1 MSNLS
6 FLQSKRKTDI
16 IFENILSSEKKEN
29 KKLIIKFI
37 ICDFDSNNNKN
48 NYDIIYFN
56 YINRKFN
63 INIEKEN
70 EIYYFNIIFDS
81 EIEEI
86 FKINNIKYF
95 YTEKIT
101 LKKNNN
107 HKSFNITLYLNEINK
122 FNIFLNENINQ
133 TYSFEIL
140 FESYNPNFLPNN
152 FTLSNNKF
160 NFFDEFG
167 DRFTKRLNILNI
179 NDNSLIKNIKET
191 NLENSYKI
199 NYRIE
204 NYLKINKI
212 IHIALIVFLLY

>member
-140 FESYNPNFLPNN
+140 FESYNPNFLPKN

>member
-1 MSNLS
+1 M
-6 FLQSKRKTDI
+6 D
-16 IFENILSSEKKEN
+16 
-29 KKLIIKFI
+29 
-37 ICDFDSNNNKN
+37 NNN
-48 NYDIIYFN
+48 IQ
-56 YINRKFN
+56 INRKFN

-70 EIYYFNIIFDS
+70 DLYYFNTIFDS

-140 FESYNPNFLPNN
+140 FESYNPNFLPKN